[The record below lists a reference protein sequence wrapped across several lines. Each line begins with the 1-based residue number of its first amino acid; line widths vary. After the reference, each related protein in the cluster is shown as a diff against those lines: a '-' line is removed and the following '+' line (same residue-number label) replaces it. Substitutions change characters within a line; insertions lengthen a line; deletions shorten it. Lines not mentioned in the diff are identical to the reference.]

1 MDRNT
6 IVAQA
11 TPLGRSG
18 IAVVRL
24 SGPESFNYTKEI
36 THFSGETPHH
46 TIRLLTIYDNKNR
59 KIDEAIFAFYQA
71 PRSYTGEDV
80 VEISCH
86 GNPQIS
92 ERIINRLTKLGA
104 SLAQPG
110 EYTRRAFLNGKID
123 LSQAESLA
131 LLISSRSKEAAEHQL
146 NNLGG
151 AVSNEIKKIRK
162 ALVLTLSLVEFEL
175 DVSEEEASLSL
186 TAEKSLKSIKN
197 NIIAIERLMG
207 TFAMGSAYSSGI
219 RVSVVGAPNV
229 GKSTLTNRLLGS
241 NRSIVDKKAGTTR
254 DTIATDVV
262 IAGIPTTIVD
272 TAGIRETSDR
282 VEAAGVDRAMSEV
295 GRSALVLNVFTSETQ
310 TIDIV
315 GDIEQIYVYNK
326 VDLQMY
332 SGEDKNVIS
341 VSALKNIGIRKLL
354 GAIEKTLKESHSYS
368 EDVLINTERQK
379 KSLEECSLFLN
390 KADGHLSSPSLSLEL
405 ASTDIRSSINS
416 LDTFLGRVT
425 NDDILNQV
433 FSSFCVGK

>member
-18 IAVVRL
+18 IAVIRL

-36 THFSGETPHH
+36 TRFSGKAPHH
-46 TIRLLTIYDNKNR
+46 TIRLLTIYDDKNA
-59 KIDEAIFAFYQA
+59 KIDEAIFAFYHS
-71 PRSYTGEDV
+71 PKSYTGEDV

-151 AVSNEIKKIRK
+151 AVSAEIKKIRQ

-175 DVSEEEASLSL
+175 DVSEEEMSLSF
-186 TAEKSLKSIKN
+186 TASKALKHIKT
-197 NIIAIERLMG
+197 NIIATESLMG

-219 RVSVVGAPNV
+219 RVSVVGEPNV

-254 DTIATDVV
+254 DTIATDVI
-262 IAGIPTTIVD
+262 IAGIPTTIID
-272 TAGIRETSDR
+272 TAGIRETDDR
-282 VEAAGVDRAMSEV
+282 VEAAGVDRAMTEV
-295 GRSALVLNVFTSETQ
+295 GRSALVLNVFTSETK
-310 TIDIV
+310 TVDII

-332 SGEDKNVIS
+332 NGEDKSVIP
-341 VSALKNIGIRKLL
+341 VSALKNTGTNKLL
-354 GAIEKTLKESHSYS
+354 RAIESTLKKSHSYS
-368 EDVLINTERQK
+368 QDILINTERQK

-390 KADGHLSSPSLSLEL
+390 KAAEQLNSPSPSLEL
-405 ASTDIRSSINS
+405 AATDIRSSINS

-425 NDDILNQV
+425 NDDVLNQV